1 LTLRDNQPQTNFL
14 RPKSNAAIINM
25 PRRHLA
31 ILIVAKLSSRLSRY
45 RLRQIVFWSQDGLP
59 RCRVLGPT
67 KLIFG
72 QPFEV
77 RRPAEGSSLVPLA
90 LTVGMQFAKD
100 VAVPLVIWDPEGLWE
115 DSWGTLSDRNA
126 ITPGRAG
133 ATTECSPGPL
143 ATSVH
148 ATTQ

>member
-1 LTLRDNQPQTNFL
+1 MQERRLMITFTKVD
-14 RPKSNAAIINM
+14 
-25 PRRHLA
+25 RRHA
-31 ILIVAKLSSRLSRY
+31 DCVT
-45 RLRQIVFWSQDGLP
+45 IVFWSQDGLP
-59 RCRVLGPT
+59 CCRVLGPT

-72 QPFEV
+72 QPFELDG
-77 RRPAEGSSLVPLA
+77 PAEGSSLVPLA

-126 ITPGRAG
+126 ITPGRAD

-143 ATSVH
+143 AASVH

>member
-1 LTLRDNQPQTNFL
+1 MQERRLMTTFTKVDRRDADCAT
-14 RPKSNAAIINM
+14 
-25 PRRHLA
+25 
-31 ILIVAKLSSRLSRY
+31 
-45 RLRQIVFWSQDGLP
+45 IVFWSQDGLP

-72 QPFEV
+72 QPFELDG
-77 RRPAEGSSLVPLA
+77 PAEGSSLVPLA

-126 ITPGRAG
+126 ITPERAD
-133 ATTECSPGPL
+133 ATTECSLGPL